1 MKVAVG
7 STCHAASSPDAG
19 DNEPELIRSLAR
31 SFRAADSSLLDL
43 FDTFESLGDCC
54 EFNGLQLRHG
64 VARPAFFNWRGT
76 TIPLLMELIASDL
89 AGVDTPGNLEL
100 RIHQP
105 RPDADAEYTIF
116 NRHDGSSAHTFEYVG
131 RVDPDLLLVRWQ
143 RKLKLLRRKF
153 LADVRSAQRIYL
165 LRTWFPTEEA
175 EVQHLADLLR
185 RKGDNILLWVRIA
198 DLPSRTGKVQW
209 LGPGLLL
216 GEIDMLAP
224 YEDAMAVKSL
234 LWPRLL
240 EQARQLANKRAELC
254 AAYRTNRF
262 A

>member
-1 MKVAVG
+1 MKVAFDSSRDAG
-7 STCHAASSPDAG
+7 SSTDAG

-31 SFRAADSSLLDL
+31 SFRAFDSSLLDL
-43 FDTFESLGDCC
+43 FDAFESLGDCC
-54 EFNGLQLRHG
+54 EFNGIQLRHG
-64 VARPAFFNWRGT
+64 VARPAFFNWRAT
-76 TIPLLMELIASDL
+76 TIPLLMELIGSDL

-100 RIHQP
+100 RVHQP
-105 RPDADAEYTIF
+105 HPDAEAEYTVF
-116 NRHDGSSAHTFEYVG
+116 NRHDGSYAHTFEYVG

-153 LADVRSAQRIYL
+153 LADVRAARRIYL
-165 LRTWFPTEEA
+165 LRTWFRTEEE
-175 EVQHLADLLR
+175 EVQRLADLLR
-185 RKGDNILLWVRIA
+185 RKGDNILLWVRVA
-198 DLPSRTGKVQW
+198 DLPSRAGKVQW

-234 LWPRLL
+234 QWPRLL
-240 EQARQLANKRAELC
+240 EEARQLVNKRAELC
-254 AAYRTNRF
+254 AAYRTERF